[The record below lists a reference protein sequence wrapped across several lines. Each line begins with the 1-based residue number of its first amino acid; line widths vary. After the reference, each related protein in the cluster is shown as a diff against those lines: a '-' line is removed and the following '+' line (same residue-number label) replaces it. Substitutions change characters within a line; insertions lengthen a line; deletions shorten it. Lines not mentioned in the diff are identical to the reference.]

1 LDITKKQAM
10 LRHILFALVLIFAP
24 GFLASQYLYEIT
36 DAHPY
41 GQPNPAAPEAVK
53 DFAPLMGKCACKS
66 TSRLPDGTWAE
77 PVDMIWSFKYIMNGF
92 GVQDETFKADGKHSG
107 SIRQYDAEKETW
119 MVHYY
124 SSNSPSAPLPYWT
137 GGASDGELIFSRE
150 RKAPN
155 GAEGS
160 YRLRFYDINESGYR
174 WVGTW
179 VSKDESINY
188 PTWKIDC
195 SRKGAEE

>member
-1 LDITKKQAM
+1 M
-10 LRHILFALVLIFAP
+10 HHPILFALALILIP
-24 GFLASQYLYEIT
+24 NFLASQYLYQIT
-36 DAHPY
+36 EEHPY
-41 GQPNPAAPEAVK
+41 GQPNPAAPEAIK

-77 PVDMIWSFKYIMNGF
+77 PVDMIWSFEYIMNGF

-124 SSNSPSAPLPYWT
+124 SSNSTAAPLPHWT
-137 GGASDGELIFSRE
+137 GGASGEELIFSRD

-155 GAEGS
+155 GAEGTF
-160 YRLRFYDINESGYR
+160 RLRFYDITESGYR
-174 WVGTW
+174 WVGAW
-179 VSKDESINY
+179 VSKDGSITY

-195 SRKGAEE
+195 IRKGSE